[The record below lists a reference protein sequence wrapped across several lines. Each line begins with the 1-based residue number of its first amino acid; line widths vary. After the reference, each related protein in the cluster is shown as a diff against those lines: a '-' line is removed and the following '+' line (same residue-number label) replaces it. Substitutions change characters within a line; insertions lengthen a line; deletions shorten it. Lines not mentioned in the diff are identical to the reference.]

1 MKANTEMVKRL
12 TVCSKNKLEEGREM
26 GLKLPEE
33 MRLWQDFLS
42 LPNVLLPIL
51 ASHTFFIRR
60 SRMVPRILVKAGS
73 RGEGR
78 CTGLGQ
84 SICSMH

>member
-1 MKANTEMVKRL
+1 MKANTKMVKRL
-12 TVCSKNKLEEGREM
+12 TVQSKNKLEERQEM

-51 ASHTFFIRR
+51 ALDLFSIRS
-60 SRMVPRILVKAGS
+60 SRMVPRALVKAGS
-73 RGEGR
+73 RGEER

-84 SICSMH
+84 PVRLVH

>member
-1 MKANTEMVKRL
+1 MKIL
-12 TVCSKNKLEEGREM
+12 TVCSKNKLEEGEEM

-33 MRLWQDFLS
+33 MRLRQDFLS

-51 ASHTFFIRR
+51 ASHSFFLRR

-84 SICSMH
+84 SVCLVH